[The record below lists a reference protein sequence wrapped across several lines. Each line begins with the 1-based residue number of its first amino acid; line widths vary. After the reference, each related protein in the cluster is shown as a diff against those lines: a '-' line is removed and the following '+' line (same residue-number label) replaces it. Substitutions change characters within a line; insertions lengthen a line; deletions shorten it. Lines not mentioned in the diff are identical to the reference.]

1 MPNVFLKIDNTF
13 TLQDNKDQKI
23 LFKKYKKKKEYILQI
38 RMQSS
43 SLGSVN
49 FRLGSETS
57 AGGTI
62 TSQLEKSELKV
73 VCEGV
78 FKINVKSG
86 LEKDFLN
93 KNTMWLFGS
102 FGGYE
107 DGLDNLMIKDGLR
120 GEEYE
125 HHWRGGR
132 DKMVR
137 HHLNLKTAKAKKELK

>member
-23 LFKKYKKKKEYILQI
+23 LAKKYKKKKEYILQI

-73 VCEGV
+73 
-78 FKINVKSG
+78 
-86 LEKDFLN
+86 
-93 KNTMWLFGS
+93 
-102 FGGYE
+102 GG
-107 DGLDNLMIKDGLR
+107 G
-120 GEEYE
+120 
-125 HHWRGGR
+125 
-132 DKMVR
+132 
-137 HHLNLKTAKAKKELK
+137 